1 VASWSASCSTS
12 LVLPT
17 GSGLIGLLLSGI
29 LSLPVALAS
38 TLTLTAAL
46 AAALAL
52 TAALV
57 ETSSVARSL
66 RGVAMPFRQTGTFGV
81 LWYVA
86 VCALSLSVLSHETI
100 PTNDGRSR
108 RVWGWVWCVS

>member
-1 VASWSASCSTS
+1 V
-12 LVLPT
+12 
-17 GSGLIGLLLSGI
+17 
-29 LSLPVALAS
+29 LAS
-38 TLTLTAAL
+38 ALTLTAAL

-66 RGVAMPFRQTGTFGV
+66 RGVAMPFRQMGTFGV

-86 VCALSLSVLSHETI
+86 VCALSLSILSHETI

-108 RVWGWVWCVS
+108 RMWGWVRCVS